1 MKYIKLFEDF
11 DRLEKILSG
20 GVPNWENLTPD
31 ERVEYIHAD
40 KSRLEIEYQKI
51 FSEGATG
58 GYGNNER
65 LWVFFGMLLVW
76 LNELGY
82 SQLVLEMKW
91 RISEH
96 ESPIKLSKEIINKI
110 DLSKLNDYQ
119 RGRLLQI
126 NDMSDS
132 INPYV
137 DDIIGF

>member
-1 MKYIKLFEDF
+1 
-11 DRLEKILSG
+11 
-20 GVPNWENLTPD
+20 
-31 ERVEYIHAD
+31 
-40 KSRLEIEYQKI
+40 
-51 FSEGATG
+51 
-58 GYGNNER
+58 
-65 LWVFFGMLLVW
+65 MLLVW

-96 ESPIKLSKEIINKI
+96 ESPIKLSKEIIDKI